1 MLSPVT
7 LGVKAREDAGAVA
20 VGLRSVRHSGE
31 RQPGLRR
38 PAPGDLGLV
47 QAFVNS
53 RWDLERDLQD
63 QFTTPASLAAWL
75 AERALLEPGTRLT
88 QAQLTRA
95 LNVREGLRAM
105 LFVNNGAAPDPDA
118 IERMN
123 KALAGPGLF
132 ARLGPD
138 TAPDFNA
145 LRRDF
150 NSALAL
156 IGTIVALAQVEGRW
170 ARLKACRGHHC
181 GWTFYDHSR
190 NQAGS
195 WCAMSV
201 CGSREKARA
210 YRMRKRSR

>member
-1 MLSPVT
+1 M
-7 LGVKAREDAGAVA
+7 
-20 VGLRSVRHSGE
+20 
-31 RQPGLRR
+31 
-38 PAPGDLGLV
+38 V

-63 QFTTPASLAAWL
+63 QFTTPSSLAAWL

-95 LNVREGLRAM
+95 LNLREGLRAM

-118 IERMN
+118 IERLN
-123 KALAGPGLF
+123 KALVGPGLF
-132 ARLGPD
+132 AQLGPD
-138 TAPDFNA
+138 TAPDFDA